1 MSFVDAYI
9 NTAFTVPNI
18 DSHMYIHHGSE
29 LAVYAVNN
37 VDHAGNRGHNT
48 GGVFE
53 DTR

>member
-9 NTAFTVPNI
+9 HTNI

-48 GGVFE
+48 GVFE